1 VRAKKGINMEGFKNS
16 VKDRKGNGGRSVALG
31 YALCAALFFCTAGAA
46 LAGAQDTPPPGRA
59 KQPDSTKLTIQEAID
74 EAIEHNLGLLAER
87 LNLSIADAR
96 IVTAKLRPNP
106 VFSFSSDHLDL
117 LGTSFNS
124 TNGAGPTELAWRVD
138 VPYERGHK
146 RDLRVAT
153 AGADR
158 EIAQAQ
164 LMQSILDLRR
174 DVALACIDIIQQR
187 AFLELS
193 RQNLATYEN
202 LVQIN
207 ETRVNAGSIPPLE
220 LTRSR
225 VAMMQFRATVK
236 KAELAQ
242 LTARIKLQSL
252 LGRAAFSPDFDIAG
266 EIGLRPSATT
276 LTLAAL
282 QVTAFQK
289 RPDVQA
295 MQLTQARSQADLKLQ
310 LAQGKID
317 LTWGA
322 EVRRQQGVN
331 GTGNS
336 AGVFLSLPV
345 PIYNRNQGEI
355 ERAQVAEEQA
365 SRQIAALRA
374 QVQAEVAT
382 SLQEFESTRDLVT
395 TIERDLLQP
404 ARQARDT
411 SDYVYRS
418 GGSSLIEFLDAQRA
432 FNDTMQSYLEAQG
445 DYRRATIRLNAAVN
459 EELVQ

>member
-1 VRAKKGINMEGFKNS
+1 MEGLKTGIRYSNWRRGI
-16 VKDRKGNGGRSVALG
+16 VLRLG
-31 YALCAALFFCTAGAA
+31 CVLCAALSCGTAGAVR
-46 LAGAQDTPPPGRA
+46 AGAQAAAPPG
-59 KQPDSTKLTIQEAID
+59 QPASPGPARLTIQEAID
-74 EAIEHNLGLLAER
+74 EAVERNLGLLAER

-96 IVTAKLRPNP
+96 VATAKLRPNP
-106 VFSFSSDHLDL
+106 VFSFSSDHLDV
-117 LGTSFNS
+117 LGTHFNE
-124 TNGAGPTELAWRVD
+124 TNGAGPTELSWRVD
-138 VPYERGHK
+138 VPYELAHK
-146 RDLRVAT
+146 RELRVAT
-153 AGADR
+153 ASADR
-158 EIAQAQ
+158 EVAQAQ

-174 DVALACIDIIQQR
+174 DVALACIDIMQQK

-193 RQNLATYEN
+193 RQTFATFES

-225 VAMMQFRATVK
+225 VAMLQFRATVK
-236 KAELAQ
+236 RAELAL
-242 LTARIKLQSL
+242 LTARIKLQTL
-252 LGRAAFSPDFDIAG
+252 LGRTTLSDEFDITG
-266 EIGLRPSATT
+266 DIGVRPSSAA

-282 QVTAFQK
+282 QDAAFQR

-310 LAQGKID
+310 IAQGKID

-355 ERAQVAEEQA
+355 ERAQVEGEQTT
-365 SRQIAALRA
+365 RQISALRA
-374 QVQAEVAT
+374 QVQTEVAT
-382 SLQEFESTRDLVT
+382 SLQEFESARDLVS
-395 TIERDLLQP
+395 TIESDLLQP
-404 ARQARDT
+404 AQQARDT
-411 SDYVYRS
+411 ADYVYRS